1 MLDLGKTLFKNVISL
16 KPSHYL
22 SEMRIVIPKDEMVS
36 ENLSI
41 PPKGSQVVT
50 EEDETGFEKKKKEP
64 IPHPTPQKKLEIFT
78 NHLTF

>member
-1 MLDLGKTLFKNVISL
+1 
-16 KPSHYL
+16 
-22 SEMRIVIPKDEMVS
+22 MRIVIPKDEMVS

-50 EEDETGFEKKKKEP
+50 EEDETGFEKKKKKEP